1 MLQSIED
8 ELPVDYDEKVLLALG
23 YKQEFK
29 REFSLWTSFSVSFA
43 VLGLLPSFAST
54 LYYGMGSAGTAGMVW
69 GWIIAMI
76 FIQCV
81 ALSLAELCSSMPTS
95 GGLYYASAVLAPPG
109 WGPIASWVTG
119 WSSWI
124 GQVTGAPSVN
134 YSMAAMI
141 LAARSI
147 THSDYVPKN
156 YEVFLLTSFLMVIQ
170 SCISSMPTKWIA
182 IFNSLGSTFN
192 MVAVFIVIILIPAA
206 TMTDPKFTPTSQV
219 WSNIDN
225 GTDFP
230 NGIAILMS
238 FISVMWAM
246 SGFDAPFHLSEE
258 CAIADVASP
267 RAIVLTSII
276 GGIFGWILQVV
287 VAYTVVD
294 IVEVLNSDLGQPW
307 ATYLLQVL
315 PMKTA
320 LATLSLTIIAGLSM
334 GQGCMVAASRVTYAY
349 ARDGCLPMSK
359 YWREVNK
366 YTKTPVNAVW
376 FNCAVGILLCLL
388 IFAGR
393 VAILAIFSV
402 GAIAC
407 FVAFTIPISLR
418 VFFVGNRFRRGP
430 WHLGRLGK
438 PIGGAAV
445 AFVVL
450 MVPILCLPNMIG
462 SNLNS
467 SNMNWTCL
475 VYGAPMLFALFWFAI
490 DARKWFKG
498 PRVNAKHAMAGQAM
512 KEFGRQA

>member
-1 MLQSIED
+1 MAYSD
-8 ELPVDYDEKVLLALG
+8 V
-23 YKQEFK
+23 
-29 REFSLWTSFSVSFA
+29 SL
-43 VLGLLPSFAST
+43 
-54 LYYGMGSAGTAGMVW
+54 
-69 GWIIAMI
+69 
-76 FIQCV
+76 C
-81 ALSLAELCSSMPTS
+81 S

-109 WGPIASWVTG
+109 WGPVASWATG

-134 YSMAAMI
+134 YALAAMI

-147 THSDYVPKN
+147 TDANYVSTN
-156 YEVFLLTSFLMVIQ
+156 YQLFLLTTFLMIIQ

-182 IFNSLGSTFN
+182 VFNSLGSSFN
-192 MVAVFIVIILIPAA
+192 MAAVITVIILIPIA
-206 TMTDPKFTPTSQV
+206 TITNPKFRPTYEV

-230 NGIAILMS
+230 NGIAMLMS
-238 FISVMWAM
+238 FISVIWAM

-267 RAIVLTSII
+267 RAIVLTSAI
-276 GGIFGWILQVV
+276 GGIFGWVLQVL

-294 IVEVLNSDLGQPW
+294 IGAVINSNLGQPW

-320 LATLSLTIIAGLSM
+320 LATLALTIIAGFSM

-349 ARDGCLPMSK
+349 ARDGCFPKSK
-359 YWREVNK
+359 YWRKVNK

-376 FNCAVGILLCLL
+376 LNCVVGVLLCCL
-388 IFAGR
+388 IFAGN

-407 FVAFTIPISLR
+407 FVAFTIPIALR

-430 WHLGRLGK
+430 WHLGKFGK
-438 PIGGAAV
+438 PVGAAAV
-445 AFVVL
+445 AFVVVML
-450 MVPILCLPNMIG
+450 PILCLPSKTG
-462 SNLNS
+462 SNL
-467 SNMNWTCL
+467 
-475 VYGAPMLFALFWFAI
+475 
-490 DARKWFKG
+490 K
-498 PRVNAKHAMAGQAM
+498 
-512 KEFGRQA
+512 